1 MVFIML
7 LLQDLP
13 DEQILQ
19 KFADRYPAANTK
31 QVMQFLSLLRVA
43 ADLGQ
48 MLDRFLGKHDLLQGR
63 WWVLI
68 LLMREDDYR
77 ASPSD
82 LAAKAGV
89 SRATM
94 TGLIDGLS
102 KEKLVSRRPVDTDR
116 RQVMIEL
123 TTAGQNKLDRV
134 MPDYYQRVSALM
146 DVLGDEAGQLMEL
159 MTVLHK
165 QRHVFD

>member
-1 MVFIML
+1 ML

-19 KFADRYPAANTK
+19 KFADRYPAVNTE
-31 QVMQFLSLLRVA
+31 QVMQFLSLLRIS
-43 ADLGQ
+43 ADLAL
-48 MLDRFLGKHDLLQGR
+48 MLDRFLGQHDLLQGR

-94 TGLIDGLS
+94 TGLIDGLLR
-102 KEKLVSRRPVDTDR
+102 ENLVSRRQGKTDR

-123 TTAGQNKLDRV
+123 TDAGQAKLDSV
-134 MPDYYQRVSALM
+134 MPAYYQRVNTLM
-146 DVLGDEAGQLMEL
+146 DSLGDDAGQLLEL
-159 MTVLHK
+159 MTILHK
-165 QRHVFD
+165 HRHVFN

>member
-1 MVFIML
+1 ML

-19 KFADRYPAANTK
+19 KFADRYPAANTE
-31 QVMQFLSLLRVA
+31 QVMQFLSLLRIS
-43 ADLGQ
+43 ADLAL

-94 TGLIDGLS
+94 TGLIDGLIR
-102 KEKLVSRRPVDTDR
+102 EKLVTRERDEVDR

-123 TTAGQNKLDRV
+123 TDAGQAKLDSV
-134 MPDYYQRVSALM
+134 MPDYYQRVNALM
-146 DVLGDEAGQLMEL
+146 DGLGDDAGRLLEL